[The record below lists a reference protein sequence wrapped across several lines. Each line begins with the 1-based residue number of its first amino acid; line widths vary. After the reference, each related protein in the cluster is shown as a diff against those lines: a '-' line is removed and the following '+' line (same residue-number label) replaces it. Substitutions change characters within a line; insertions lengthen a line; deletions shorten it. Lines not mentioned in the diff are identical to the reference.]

1 MHKRMSSHGDYD
13 RIDDTINLINE
24 IKADEFI
31 FNCGNYKE
39 SKIYLIKC
47 IFLNIKNVVFKKYG

>member
-31 FNCGNYKE
+31 FNCGNYK
-39 SKIYLIKC
+39 
-47 IFLNIKNVVFKKYG
+47 